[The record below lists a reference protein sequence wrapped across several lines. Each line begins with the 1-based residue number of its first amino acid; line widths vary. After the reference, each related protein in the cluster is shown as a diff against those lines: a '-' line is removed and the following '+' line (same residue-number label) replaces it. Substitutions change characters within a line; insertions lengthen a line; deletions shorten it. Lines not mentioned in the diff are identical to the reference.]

1 MSRRYG
7 PSRGP
12 WPGHRHGR
20 RFGPSGRRP
29 PWWPADEPW
38 PPVGEIPW
46 GKVRRRFFA
55 RVAVVVVVLF
65 FLAIVVPLGLVWV
78 VLSTAGVESPGK
90 AIVGGVF
97 ILGLLLL
104 AARGARRVVLP
115 FGDVIEAAGRVESG
129 DYSVRIDEPRH
140 GPYELRSV
148 ARAFNAMTA
157 RLEVDEQQRR
167 TLLADVSHEL
177 RTPLAVL
184 QGEIEA
190 MIDGIHPAD
199 ESHLTASLEEIRVL
213 GQLVEDLRTLTLA
226 EAGTLTLHLEPTD
239 LAVLAQD
246 SCSAFEGLARSAR
259 VALQV
264 EMADDLPLVELDPLR
279 IRQVLGNLV
288 ANALRYAPSGTAV
301 RVVGQRI
308 ADPVG
313 ERVAISVI
321 DAGPGIAPELLPL
334 LFDRFVKAADS
345 HGSGLGLAI
354 ARRLVEA
361 HGGTIRAESPAV
373 AAAAGGSGT
382 AGGPGTAVRFELPAY
397 QV

>member
-1 MSRRYG
+1 MNRRYG
-7 PSRGP
+7 PRY
-12 WPGHRHGR
+12 GHRHGH

-38 PPVGEIPW
+38 PPVGEFPW
-46 GKVRRRFFA
+46 HKVRRRFFA
-55 RVAVVVVVLF
+55 RVGIVVVVLF
-65 FLAIVVPLGLVWV
+65 FFAIVVPLALVWV
-78 VLSTAGVESPGK
+78 VLSTVGVQSPGK
-90 AIVGGVF
+90 AIVGGVL

-104 AARGARRVVLP
+104 AARGARRVALP
-115 FGDVIEAAGRVESG
+115 FGDLIEAAGRVESG

-157 RLEVDEQQRR
+157 RLEADEKQRR

-213 GQLVEDLRTLTLA
+213 GQLVDDLRTLALA

-239 LAVLAQD
+239 VAVLAQD
-246 SCSAFEGLARSAR
+246 SCSAFDGLARSAG
-259 VALQV
+259 VTLQID
-264 EMADDLPLVELDPLR
+264 MADDLPLVELDPLR

-288 ANALRYAPSGTAV
+288 ANALRYAPAGTAI
-301 RVVGQRI
+301 RV
-308 ADPVG
+308 AG
-313 ERVAISVI
+313 ERVDDPAGERVGISVI
-321 DAGPGIAPELLPL
+321 DAGPGIAPELLPR

-345 HGSGLGLAI
+345 RGSGLGLAI

-361 HGGTIRAESPAV
+361 HGGTIRAESPA
-373 AAAAGGSGT
+373 GGT
-382 AGGPGTAVRFELPAY
+382 AGGAGTAVRFELPA
-397 QV
+397 

>member
-7 PSRGP
+7 PPRGP

-78 VLSTAGVESPGK
+78 VLSTAGVQSPGK
-90 AIVGGVF
+90 AIVGGVL

-115 FGDVIEAAGRVESG
+115 LGDVIEAAGRVESG
-129 DYSVRIDEPRH
+129 DYSVRIEEPRH
-140 GPYELRSV
+140 GPHELRSV

-246 SCSAFEGLARSAR
+246 SCSAFEGLARSAG
-259 VALQV
+259 VTLQV

-308 ADPVG
+308 DPA
-313 ERVAISVI
+313 RIRRAS
-321 DAGPGIAPELLPL
+321 ASRSPSSMPGPA
-334 LFDRFVKAADS
+334 
-345 HGSGLGLAI
+345 
-354 ARRLVEA
+354 
-361 HGGTIRAESPAV
+361 
-373 AAAAGGSGT
+373 
-382 AGGPGTAVRFELPAY
+382 
-397 QV
+397 

>member
-1 MSRRYG
+1 M
-7 PSRGP
+7 
-12 WPGHRHGR
+12 
-20 RFGPSGRRP
+20 
-29 PWWPADEPW
+29 
-38 PPVGEIPW
+38 
-46 GKVRRRFFA
+46 
-55 RVAVVVVVLF
+55 VVVLF

-213 GQLVEDLRTLTLA
+213 GQLVED
-226 EAGTLTLHLEPTD
+226 
-239 LAVLAQD
+239 
-246 SCSAFEGLARSAR
+246 
-259 VALQV
+259 
-264 EMADDLPLVELDPLR
+264 
-279 IRQVLGNLV
+279 
-288 ANALRYAPSGTAV
+288 
-301 RVVGQRI
+301 
-308 ADPVG
+308 
-313 ERVAISVI
+313 
-321 DAGPGIAPELLPL
+321 
-334 LFDRFVKAADS
+334 
-345 HGSGLGLAI
+345 
-354 ARRLVEA
+354 
-361 HGGTIRAESPAV
+361 
-373 AAAAGGSGT
+373 
-382 AGGPGTAVRFELPAY
+382 
-397 QV
+397 